1 MKVTWTDSSG
11 SVITLSGGAG
21 AGHAVSA
28 IAGRVVRAADVTTSA
43 NGQVRVY
50 PGGGQTVTL
59 SFNVTGDG
67 LARPDVGALGTL
79 KLEAPDGAW
88 ALFTSARITSA
99 QDYVAAAAV
108 AGVSYSIISTT
119 VPVSGGGSVGLIL
132 TDGLG
137 RILTNG
143 RGYILFSPSII

>member
-43 NGQVRVY
+43 NGQVR
-50 PGGGQTVTL
+50 
-59 SFNVTGDG
+59 VTGDG